1 MIGSS
6 PGILGV
12 AGLFCAPT
20 RRAIVLVF
28 SDNANA
34 DNMLI
39 SEVIAHEVGHA
50 FGLDHEFLRKDPMT
64 YLTGCGEKRFQNRDA
79 SCGENS
85 ERPCACT
92 TGETEL
98 LRHDPRR
105 VRVARRIS
113 TAMFDGSV
121 GPVRADGSLRD
132 PQSPRRSVMRFLLQR
147 V

>member
-1 MIGSS
+1 VIGSS

-20 RRAIVLVF
+20 RRAIVFVF

-92 TGETEL
+92 TAKQNSFDTIRGAFGS
-98 LRHDPRR
+98 R
-105 VRVARRIS
+105 
-113 TAMFDGSV
+113 DGSV
-121 GPVRADGSLRD
+121 QPCLMEALD
-132 PQSPRRSVMRFLLQR
+132 PFAPTGVCETPNPRGGL
-147 V
+147 